1 MRCGLNPRR
10 RLRPRERYAAG
21 EPRSFGLNPK
31 TTDCDLVSVTPAGEP
46 RSLRVSAP
54 GSRRITT
61 PGATGLE
68 EEHDAGLKEQNTH
81 SPGWMAGGS
90 S

>member
-1 MRCGLNPRR
+1 MSVATTPRANPSFA
-10 RLRPRERYAAG
+10 PMGTRERRDDTTG
-21 EPRSFGLNPK
+21 EPGGARR
-31 TTDCDLVSVTPAGEP
+31 DLVSVTPAGEP

-54 GSRRITT
+54 GSRRSTT